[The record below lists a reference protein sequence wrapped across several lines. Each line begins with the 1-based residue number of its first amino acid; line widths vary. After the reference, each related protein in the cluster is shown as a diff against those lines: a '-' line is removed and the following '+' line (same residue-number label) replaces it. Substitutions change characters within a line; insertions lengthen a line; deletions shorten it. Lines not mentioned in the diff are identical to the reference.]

1 MKQPDARRN
10 LSFDDLTTDLVKV
23 VRRHDPDWTDANE
36 HDPGITLLE
45 VGAWITEQLFS
56 YRAVN
61 PSRLDPYKNFKFRVN
76 MDGAVVAGVTRA
88 SALRRTVEVTEY
100 RDGGDPTAVR
110 RLPGRVVYEPF
121 TLERPLDGDRSFE
134 DWANLVGS
142 TAPGGPATYRKSV
155 RIEVVDKGDRLLLA
169 YDVVGCWPSE
179 YRVLPELRESLTL
192 VPEGWRRDR
201 SV

>member
-23 VRRHDPDWTDANE
+23 VRRHDPEWTDANE

-45 VGAWITEQLFS
+45 VGAWINDQLFS
-56 YRAVN
+56 YQKVN
-61 PSRLDPYKNFKFRVN
+61 STRFDPYKNFKFRVS
-76 MDGAVVAGVTRA
+76 MDGAVVTGVTRA

-142 TAPGGPATYRKSV
+142 TAPGGPATYRRSV
-155 RIEVVDKGDRLLLA
+155 RIEAVDKGERLLLA

-192 VPEGWRRDR
+192 VPEGWQRDR